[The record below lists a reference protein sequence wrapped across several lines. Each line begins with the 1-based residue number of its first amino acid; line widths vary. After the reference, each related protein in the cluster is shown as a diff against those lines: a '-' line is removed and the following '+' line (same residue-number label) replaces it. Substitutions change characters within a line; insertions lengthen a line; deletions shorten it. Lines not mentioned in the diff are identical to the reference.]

1 MRRRTLIFAQTRLR
15 AVDYLAQNHPDV
27 NPNGKDVR
35 IISTSARRQVE
46 RIRGLSGFDYIML
59 DGWDFFLN
67 KKEVEE
73 VWRTLMTPGID
84 ARQLSP
90 ESLAPL
96 Q

>member
-15 AVDYLAQNHPDV
+15 AVDYLAQHHPDV

-35 IISTSARRQVE
+35 IISTSARGQVE
-46 RIRGLSGFDYIML
+46 RVRGLSGFDYIML
-59 DGWDFFLN
+59 DGWEFFLS
-67 KKEVEE
+67 KKEVEG
-73 VWRTLMTPGID
+73 VWQTLMTPGID